1 VLDWDTEHFGFRI
14 ATVAGSTLDEPA
26 VARVDEWCAENEV
39 RCVYFL
45 ADAEDAETSIVAA
58 EHGFR
63 NVDMRVAVGLS
74 LAEEPPP
81 AGLDGVE
88 LGEAAESER
97 GYLRSLAASSYR
109 GTSRFYFD
117 GGFPPDRCDAMY
129 EAWVER
135 GFRDPER
142 TIFVVRM
149 DGEPVGY
156 QIVGPREE
164 DGTRRLELVAVDPR
178 RRGAGVAAALLSGT
192 MRVLRSEGAPRTWSI
207 LSARNIA
214 TVRLHERLGF
224 LTEGAGVWHH
234 KWYGAT

>member
-1 VLDWDTEHFGFRI
+1 V
-14 ATVAGSTLDEPA
+14 VGSTLDRSTA
-26 VARVDEWCAENEV
+26 ARVDEWCAENEV
-39 RCVYFL
+39 RCLYFL
-45 ADAEDAETSIVAA
+45 ADAEDAGSSLVAA

-63 NVDMRVAVGLS
+63 NVDTRVVVGLS
-74 LAEEPPP
+74 LAEEPPQ
-81 AGLDGVE
+81 AGPEGVE

-117 GGFPPDRCDAMY
+117 GGFPPERCDAMY

-149 DGEPVGY
+149 DGGPVGY
-156 QIVGPREE
+156 QIVSPREE
-164 DGTRRLELVAVDPR
+164 DGTRRLELVALDPR

-192 MRVLRSEGAPRTWSI
+192 MRVLRREGARRTWSV

-224 LTEGAGVWHH
+224 LTEGAGFWLH
-234 KWYGAT
+234 KWYGGA